1 MALAFPIPA
10 SYAAVQSPDA
20 AAARLAG
27 DILGALARKRTF
39 DSASWS
45 RLLELLRR
53 DLAQDP
59 LRQLC
64 WNFSEAWPDY
74 RPMHALN
81 ACRLALF
88 LAMAQGRSEPQAEAL
103 ALAALLYDVGMWH
116 PRLTGVQHAG
126 PLTEQERDALS
137 RHSALGQEMLA
148 GVAGLNPLA
157 ARLAREHH
165 ERPDGSGYPDSTP
178 RNSHHE
184 ASSFIQLV
192 DSFLGQVEPRP
203 FRKARSPADAMGRLL
218 LQSQR
223 GHYDAAALRSLLLGV
238 GLYPLGSVVRLSGGE
253 TALVRGVNPDDL
265 KRPPLLLLT
274 DAAGV
279 PRERPLS
286 IALADYPAQSVI
298 DVQ

>member
-1 MALAFPIPA
+1 MATSSLLPA
-10 SYAAVQSPDA
+10 SYVAAQSPGA

-27 DILGALARKRTF
+27 GILGTLARGKSF
-39 DSASWS
+39 DAAAWA
-45 RLLELLRR
+45 RLLELLRG
-53 DLAQDP
+53 DLTEDP

-64 WNFSEAWPDY
+64 WSFSEAWPDY

-81 ACRLALF
+81 ACRLVLF
-88 LAMAQGRSEPQAEAL
+88 LALGQGRSEPQAEAL

-116 PRLTGVQHAG
+116 PRLACVLHGG

-148 GVAGLNPLA
+148 GVAGLDPLA

-203 FRKARSPADAMGRLL
+203 FRRARTPADAMGRLL

-274 DAAGV
+274 DAAGAR
-279 PRERPLS
+279 RERPLS